1 MTNLLVYPIVI
12 PLVTAAL
19 AIVTQNKGRAQRI
32 IGLIGVT
39 VQLVVAAILFW
50 QITRNGF
57 LVLNMGGWEAP
68 FGIVLVAD
76 YLSAIM
82 IMISALLGFIVA
94 LYSMADI
101 DEQRNKFGFYPF
113 LHLLLMGVNGTFLT
127 GDIFNLYVW
136 FEVML
141 VSSFVLLAL
150 GNEKA
155 QLEGAVKYMVINIV
169 SSAFLLIGI
178 TLIYGMT
185 GTLNMADLAVR
196 IPELESSGMATTVSM
211 LFLVAFSI
219 KAALF
224 PLFFWLPSSYH
235 TPPVAVSAIF
245 IGLLTKVGVYV
256 LLRFFTLIF
265 LEDLPYT
272 THLLLWGSGL
282 TMLTGV
288 MGAIVQTD
296 LRRAFS
302 FLHISQIGY
311 MVMGL
316 AIYTPLAIMG
326 SIFYIMH
333 HIAVKTNLFLLS
345 GIMHRLTGSF
355 DIRKMGGLYRRTPWL
370 AVLFIIP
377 AFSLAGFPPL
387 SGFWA
392 KLHLVYAGLD
402 SHSYMIVA
410 VALIVSLLTLYCIG
424 KIWASAFWSPAADKE
439 NQPTDEPVYPISPR
453 EWIFLATPVV
463 ILATLTL
470 TIGLYPE
477 PFYQLSLAAANQ
489 LLDPSQYIH
498 AVLGP

>member
-1 MTNLLVYPIVI
+1 MTNLLVFPIII
-12 PLVTAAL
+12 PMITAAL
-19 AIVTQNKGRAQRI
+19 AIVTHKSTRLQRWF
-32 IGLIGVT
+32 GLGGMI
-39 VQLVVAAILFW
+39 VQFIVAIVLMNQIVEHGIL
-50 QITRNGF
+50 TA
-57 LVLNMGGWEAP
+57 NMANWEAP

-76 YLSAIM
+76 YLSGIM
-82 IMISALLGFIVA
+82 LLISALLGTVVA
-94 LYSMADI
+94 VYSLADI

-155 QLEGAVKYMVINIV
+155 QLDGAVKYVIINIV
-169 SSAFLLIGI
+169 SSSFLLIGI
-178 TLIYGMT
+178 ALIYGMF
-185 GTLNMADLAVR
+185 GTLNMADLASKV
-196 IPELESSGMATTVSM
+196 PDFEAPGMVTTVSM
-211 LFLVAFSI
+211 LFLVSFSI

-235 TPPVAVSAIF
+235 TPPVAISAIF
-245 IGLLTKVGVYV
+245 IGLLTKVGVYT
-256 LLRFFTLIF
+256 LIRFFTLIF
-265 LEDLPYT
+265 QQDLSYT
-272 THLLLWGSGL
+272 TDILLWGAGL
-282 TMLTGV
+282 TMLAGV

-316 AIYTPLAIMG
+316 ALYTPLAIMG
-326 SIFYIMH
+326 SVFYIMH

-345 GIMHRLTGSF
+345 GIMHRLTGTF
-355 DIRKMGGLYRRTPWL
+355 DISKMGGLYRSYPWL
-370 AVLFIIP
+370 GILFIIP

-402 SHSYMIVA
+402 DQSYVIVA
-410 VALIVSLLTLYCIG
+410 VALLASLLTLFCIS
-424 KIWASAFWSPAADKE
+424 KIWASAFWSPFEKGEQVMADFKDKITTRDKVLLAA
-439 NQPTDEPVYPISPR
+439 P
-453 EWIFLATPVV
+453 AV
-463 ILATLTL
+463 ILATMTL
-470 TIGLYPE
+470 TIGIYAQ
-477 PFYQLSLAAANQ
+477 PFYEFSLAAGNQ
-489 LLDPSQYIH
+489 LLDPAQYIN

>member
-1 MTNLLVYPIVI
+1 MTNLLVYPIIV
-12 PLVTAAL
+12 PLITAAL
-19 AIVTQNKGRAQRI
+19 AITTHKNSRVQRI
-32 IGLIGVT
+32 FGLAGVT
-39 VQLVVAAILFW
+39 VQLVVAVILLW
-50 QITRNGF
+50 QIARHDF
-57 LVLNMGGWEAP
+57 LVMNMGGWEAP

-82 IMISALLGFIVA
+82 IMISALLGFVIA

-113 LHLLLMGVNGTFLT
+113 LHILLMGVNGTFLT

-155 QLEGAVKYMVINIV
+155 QLEGAVKYVIINIV

-178 TLIYGMT
+178 ALIYGMF
-185 GTLNMADLAVR
+185 GTLNMADLASKVA
-196 IPELESSGMATTVSM
+196 EFESTGMITTVSL
-211 LFLVAFSI
+211 LFLIAFSI

-224 PLFFWLPSSYH
+224 PLFFWLPASYH

-245 IGLLTKVGVYV
+245 IGLLTKVGVYT
-256 LLRFFTLIF
+256 LMRFFTLIF
-265 LEDLPYT
+265 VEDLSYT
-272 THLLLWGSGL
+272 TNILLWASGL

-326 SIFYIMH
+326 SVFYIMH

-345 GIMHRLTGSF
+345 GIMYRLTGSF
-355 DIRKMGGLYRRTPWL
+355 DIRKMGGLYRRYPLL

-392 KLHLVYAGLD
+392 KLHLVYAGLEVQ
-402 SHSYMIVA
+402 SHIIVA
-410 VALIVSLLTLYCIG
+410 VALVVSLLTLYCIAR
-424 KIWASAFWSPAADKE
+424 IWTSAFWSPDNEGDAALAGFDQIITKR
-439 NQPTDEPVYPISPR
+439 D
-453 EWIFLATPVV
+453 WFLLATPAVV
-463 ILATLTL
+463 LAVLTL
-470 TIGLYPE
+470 TIGLYAE
-477 PFYQLSLAAANQ
+477 PFYELSLAAANQ
-489 LLDPSQYIH
+489 LLDPALYIN